1 MIECKMECLKIIDLI
16 AQIDNDIL
24 VQNIAAK
31 FKDLEFQPKK
41 FNLKGMLGSSP
52 ILEIKCDN

>member
-16 AQIDNDIL
+16 AQIDNDVL

-31 FKDLEFQPKK
+31 FKDLEFSPKR
-41 FNLKGMLGSSP
+41 FNLKGMLGNSP
-52 ILEIKCDN
+52 IL